1 MAVKGDK
8 GKNTINFTYVPPGI
22 KDGILIS
29 TLALIF
35 FIIYIRKQILYSSK
49 KQISIIIIIEY
60 LLFSK
65 IYTSKKRRLSTLAS
79 RERR

>member
-49 KQISIIIIIEY
+49 K
-60 LLFSK
+60 
-65 IYTSKKRRLSTLAS
+65 RRL
-79 RERR
+79 